1 MSNNISLLKMA
12 FKTFLW
18 GKRENEGINLKDLF
32 VHQVELR
39 LMAYFFLG
47 AAFFAAFFGLFFAG
61 GFLAVFFAGAFLAVL
76 AFLAAVF
83 LAFFGVFLAAVFLG
97 FFAFGFLTFLG
108 FSSLAALKLALVWM
122 SFFVGIQLLDGLT
135 DEGRN
140 LGYINLVVGSD
151 VFLDC
156 GQRGSL
162 FVLQGLDGSQNHNAT
177 WGMFSLLCGLLG
189 LCRLGSSSFSHFE
202 NWENLTSVLDKV

>member
-1 MSNNISLLKMA
+1 MA
-12 FKTFLW
+12 FKTFY
-18 GKRENEGINLKDLF
+18 GGREKMRNKFERSICTSGRIKT
-32 VHQVELR
+32 
-39 LMAYFFLG
+39 Y
-47 AAFFAAFFGLFFAG
+47 GLFLFRCGFLCCLLRALFCCGLLCGLFCGCLLGGLFGG
-61 GFLAVFFAGAFLAVL
+61 GFLGLL
-76 AFLAAVF
+76 WGL
-83 LAFFGVFLAAVFLG
+83 LGSGLFGLLGLGFLG
-97 FFAFGFLTFLG
+97 LWLLNLLGFLFLG
-108 FSSLAALKLALVWM
+108 SLEASLGLDE
-122 SFFVGIQLLDGLT
+122 FFVGNQLLDGLT

-162 FVLQGLDGSQNHNAT
+162 FVLQGLDGSQNHNAA

>member
-47 AAFFAAFFGLFFAG
+47 AAFFAAFFGLFFAAG
-61 GFLAVFFAGAFLAVL
+61 FFAVFLAGAFLAVFFAG
-76 AFLAAVF
+76 
-83 LAFFGVFLAAVFLG
+83 AFFGVFLAAVFLGFLALG

-108 FSSLAALKLALVWM
+108 FSSL
-122 SFFVGIQLLDGLT
+122 
-135 DEGRN
+135 
-140 LGYINLVVGSD
+140 
-151 VFLDC
+151 
-156 GQRGSL
+156 
-162 FVLQGLDGSQNHNAT
+162 
-177 WGMFSLLCGLLG
+177 
-189 LCRLGSSSFSHFE
+189 
-202 NWENLTSVLDKV
+202 

>member
-1 MSNNISLLKMA
+1 MINFSFGIAISYIILKSNNISLLKMA

-47 AAFFAAFFGLFFAG
+47 AAFFAVFFAG
-61 GFLAVFFAGAFLAVL
+61 AFLAVFFAGAFLAVL

-83 LAFFGVFLAAVFLG
+83 LGFFALG

-108 FSSLAALKLALVWM
+108 FSSLAALKLA
-122 SFFVGIQLLDGLT
+122 
-135 DEGRN
+135 
-140 LGYINLVVGSD
+140 
-151 VFLDC
+151 
-156 GQRGSL
+156 
-162 FVLQGLDGSQNHNAT
+162 
-177 WGMFSLLCGLLG
+177 
-189 LCRLGSSSFSHFE
+189 
-202 NWENLTSVLDKV
+202 

>member
-1 MSNNISLLKMA
+1 MINFSFGIAISYIILKINNISLLKMA

-39 LMAYFFLG
+39 LNAYFFLG
-47 AAFFAAFFGLFFAG
+47 AAFFAAFFGLFFAA
-61 GFLAVFFAGAFLAVL
+61 GFFAVFLAGAFLAVL

-97 FFAFGFLTFLG
+97 FLALGFFAFGFLTFLG

-122 SFFVGIQLLDGLT
+122 SFLSAT
-135 DEGRN
+135 N
-140 LGYINLVVGSD
+140 
-151 VFLDC
+151 FLMALRMK
-156 GQRGSL
+156 GEIL
-162 FVLQGLDGSQNHNAT
+162 AT
-177 WGMFSLLCGLLG
+177 STL
-189 LCRLGSSSFSHFE
+189 
-202 NWENLTSVLDKV
+202 

>member
-1 MSNNISLLKMA
+1 MA
-12 FKTFLW
+12 YFFLGAAVKTFLW

-47 AAFFAAFFGLFFAG
+47 AAFFAAFFGLF
-61 GFLAVFFAGAFLAVL
+61 
-76 AFLAAVF
+76 LAAG
-83 LAFFGVFLAAVFLG
+83 FFGVFLAAVFLGFLALG

-108 FSSLAALKLALVWM
+108 FSSLAALKLALFWM
-122 SFFVGIQLLDGLT
+122 SFFVGNQLLDGLT

-151 VFLDC
+151 V
-156 GQRGSL
+156 
-162 FVLQGLDGSQNHNAT
+162 
-177 WGMFSLLCGLLG
+177 LL
-189 LCRLGSSSFSHFE
+189 
-202 NWENLTSVLDKV
+202 

>member
-1 MSNNISLLKMA
+1 M
-12 FKTFLW
+12 
-18 GKRENEGINLKDLF
+18 
-32 VHQVELR
+32 
-39 LMAYFFLG
+39 
-47 AAFFAAFFGLFFAG
+47 GLFLFRCGFLCCLLRALFCCGLLCCLFCGCLLGGLGLFSGCLLGSLSLFGG
-61 GFLAVFFAGAFLAVL
+61 GFLGLLWGLLGSGLFGLLGLGFLCL
-76 AFLAAVF
+76 WLLNLLGFL
-83 LAFFGVFLAAVFLG
+83 FLG
-97 FFAFGFLTFLG
+97 GLEASLG
-108 FSSLAALKLALVWM
+108 LDE
-122 SFFVGIQLLDGLT
+122 FFVGDQLLDGLT

-162 FVLQGLDGSQNHNAT
+162 FVLQSLDGSQNHNGA

-189 LCRLGSSSFSHFE
+189 LSRLGSSSFSHFG